1 MLSAEPAAA
10 VLWCIEDARPGH
22 RNQLRGLL
30 RRIEAVAPVHVHTI
44 AIQSRAVAWW
54 RWLTGRFPE
63 GKDLPDPDLILG
75 AGHGTHPA
83 VLAARRARGG
93 RAVIL
98 MRPSLPVRWFDLC
111 LVPEHDGLRAGENII
126 LTRGA
131 INTVVPSG
139 QQAADRGLILLGGPS
154 SHHGWDDAAMVG
166 QVRAVVTAEPGRKWK
181 LTTSRRT
188 PADIVPALRA
198 LPADN
203 LEVIPVD
210 QTEPG
215 WVGRE
220 LEQASAVWVS
230 EDSVSMVYEALTSGA
245 AVGVLA
251 VPRRGTGRVVRGLD
265 QLVSEGWVTTFDA
278 WQEGQA
284 LQPPPTPL
292 FEADRCARIICERWL
307 CPRGGCR

>member
-1 MLSAEPAAA
+1 M
-10 VLWCIEDARPGH
+10 
-22 RNQLRGLL
+22 
-30 RRIEAVAPVHVHTI
+30 APVQVNTI
-44 AIQSRAVAWW
+44 PIPSKAGAWW

-63 GKDLPDPDLILG
+63 GKGLPDPALILG
-75 AGHGTHPA
+75 AGHATHPV

-93 RAVIL
+93 RAIVL
-98 MRPSLPVRWFDLC
+98 MKPTLPVRWFDLC
-111 LVPEHDGLRAGENII
+111 LVPEHDGLPADENVI

-131 INTVVPSG
+131 INTVEPSG

-154 SHHGWDDAAMVG
+154 SHHGWDGAAMVG

-188 PADIVPALRA
+188 PNDIVPALRA
-198 LPADN
+198 LAADN
-203 LEVIPVD
+203 VEVIPAD

-220 LEQASAVWVS
+220 LEQASVVWVS
-230 EDSVSMVYEALTSGA
+230 EDSVSMVYEALTAGA

-265 QLVSEGWVTTFDA
+265 RLVSEGWVTTFDA
-278 WQEGQA
+278 WQEGQS
-284 LQPPPTPL
+284 LGRPPEPL

-307 CPRGGCR
+307 CSRDVCR